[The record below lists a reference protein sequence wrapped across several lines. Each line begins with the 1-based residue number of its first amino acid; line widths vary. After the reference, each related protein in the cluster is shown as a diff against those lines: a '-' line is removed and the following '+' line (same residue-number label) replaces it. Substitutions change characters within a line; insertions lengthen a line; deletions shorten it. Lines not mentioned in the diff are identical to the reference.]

1 MSLEKPMIP
10 IFKDDRDDNLM
21 TGLAA
26 LSIQID
32 ALLQSDRSHNAIES
46 VLQQLWA
53 IAQIYSPPSP

>member
-1 MSLEKPMIP
+1 MTP

-21 TGLAA
+21 TDLAA
-26 LSIQID
+26 LSLQID
-32 ALLQSDRSHNAIES
+32 ALLQSDRSNRTIEA